1 MLKKDKTLRILFV
14 SGTAIIALVFIFII
28 IKIYDYTLNDA
39 KRSHQIQ
46 QMEMARAAI
55 SGISIYLN
63 RLSGDMQLLS
73 DFPGVRNFDVG
84 VIKTNTDLLFSHYK
98 DRIIESIFIK
108 DNKKHLV
115 YNSGS
120 SFPSSFYDDPAF
132 DTVSF
137 SNDTPYY
144 SHIKPLYDNDMTSG
158 LFFVM
163 LMPFASNSSSQR
175 GFIGYIVSFDLLVNK
190 YVVPLKLGEKD
201 FAWIM
206 DGTGRLIYHPTHKNM
221 LLRGI
226 TQISSKCSNCH
237 QSFDVQKKMIS
248 GSGSYDEYVISN
260 EPPKIMAYVP
270 INLNGDK
277 WVLAIST
284 FLPEVTASLR
294 DKFSLFFGL
303 GIIILIVIF
312 LLGYLLYFQ
321 TIRKVRAEEAN
332 LHMEQRQNF
341 QEQLNHAAKLAS
353 IGELVD
359 SVAHEINTPL
369 GIISSYID
377 VFNLRN
383 DIPQKYTE
391 DFDVI
396 KNQTKR
402 ISTYTR
408 SLLDYSQR
416 IPFDPKP
423 EDIKLIIEECL
434 FLLSP
439 QFHSKKIRI
448 VKNYKHIYPLIV
460 IDKGQIE
467 QVFINLFN
475 NSVDAIES
483 NGEIRIDITTEDR
496 NISTINKEEISFI
509 VISVKDN
516 GCGIKSENLDRIFEA
531 FYTNKSR
538 GKGTGLG
545 LSISRAIMLRH
556 KGRIEVSSQAGKYT
570 IFKLFLPI
578 NKLGSVI

>member
-1 MLKKDKTLRILFV
+1 LKKDKTLRILFV
-14 SGTAIIALVFIFII
+14 SGTAIIALFFIIII

-63 RLSGDMQLLS
+63 RLTGDMHLLS
-73 DFPGVRNFDVG
+73 DFPGVRKFDMN
-84 VIKTNTDLLFSHYK
+84 VIKTNTDLLYGHYDDK
-98 DRIIESIFIK
+98 IIKSIFIM
-108 DNKKHLV
+108 DNRKHPV
-115 YNSGS
+115 YFAGS
-120 SFPSSFYDDPAF
+120 TIPSSFYDDPGF

-137 SNDTPYY
+137 SKDTPYF
-144 SHIKPLYDNDMTSG
+144 SHIKSLYGNDIKSG
-158 LFFVM
+158 LFFEL
-163 LMPFASNSSSQR
+163 LMPFTTNSSSPA
-175 GFIGYIVSFDLLVNK
+175 GYIGYIVSFDSLVNK
-190 YVVPLKLGEKD
+190 YIVPLKLGEKD

-206 DGTGRLIYHPTHKNM
+206 DGSGRLIYHPNHKNM

-226 TQISSKCSNCH
+226 TQASSSCSNCH
-237 QSFDVQKKMIS
+237 KSFDVQKKMIS

-270 INLNGDK
+270 IKLNGDK
-277 WVLAIST
+277 WIFAIST

-294 DKFSLFFGL
+294 DKFNLFFGL

-312 LLGYLLYFQ
+312 SLGFLLYYQ
-321 TIRKVRAEEAN
+321 TVRKIRAEEAN
-332 LHMEQRQNF
+332 LHMEQRQSF

-383 DIPQKYTE
+383 DFPQKYAE
-391 DFDVI
+391 DFSVI

-402 ISTYTR
+402 INNYTR
-408 SLLDYSQR
+408 SLLNYSQR
-416 IPFDPKP
+416 IPFNPKP
-423 EDIKLIIEECL
+423 EDISVIIEECL

-439 QFHSKKIRI
+439 QFHSKRIRI
-448 VKNYKHIYPLIV
+448 VRSYKHDHQLIE

-475 NSVDAIES
+475 NAVDAIS
-483 NGEIRIDITTEDR
+483 NNGEIRIDITTEER
-496 NISTINKEEISFI
+496 NISTINQEEISFI
-509 VISVKDN
+509 VVSVTDN
-516 GCGIKSENLDRIFEA
+516 GSGIKPENINNIFEA
-531 FYTNKSR
+531 FYTTKSG

-545 LSISRAIMLRH
+545 LSISKAIMLRH
-556 KGRIEVSSQAGKYT
+556 KGRIEASSQPGKFT
-570 IFKLFLPI
+570 TFKLFFPV
-578 NKLGSVI
+578 NKKGSAL